1 MMIRASQTGFSAVEL
16 MITLFIGVA
25 FIGSGYQLY
34 GIAITDGRDAR
45 LRTQASSIAY
55 SQMRTTA
62 ASVTNPCTTS
72 TPTTP
77 MPANSGLVNSN
88 MTTTITCPY
97 GTTSSVSAVTV
108 TLTYGNDSPQKQ
120 VTHALYVSTQ

>member
-1 MMIRASQTGFSAVEL
+1 MAHLSQVGFSAVEL

-34 GIAITDGRDAR
+34 SIAITDGRDVR
-45 LRTQASSIAY
+45 LRAQASSIAY
-55 SQMRTTA
+55 SQMRSTA
-62 ASVTNPCTTS
+62 ATVTDPCTPS
-72 TPTTP
+72 TPSTP
-77 MPANSGLVNSN
+77 MPANSGLVNSQMN
-88 MTTTITCPY
+88 TGITCPY

-120 VTHALYVSTQ
+120 VTHAVYVSAQ